1 MHRAKMPNTTHKY
14 VQLVRVIR
22 EFRELARIST
32 VMLKE
37 VHGNFTDM
45 VTKYLL
51 VGWQVQIRKFC
62 RKWKTHAVLGQSDV
76 DFELSGKIL

>member
-1 MHRAKMPNTTHKY
+1 MHRAKMMPNTTHKY

-51 VGWQVQIRKFC
+51 VGGKCKSESFV
-62 RKWKTHAVLGQSDV
+62 
-76 DFELSGKIL
+76 ESGRHMQYLDTVV